1 MPECSCEHS
10 GITLEKSTVDGTQR
24 VWYNIYMKV
33 YYTRKR
39 ESGETIIKRVL
50 CERYGVEKPE
60 IRRGENGKPYLA
72 NSPLKIGVSHSGE
85 LTALA
90 VGDCEVGLDIELRR
104 DIGNSAIVRR
114 LSEEE
119 RQEDFFRLWTA
130 KESYVKY
137 LGSTLAHML
146 PLLEFHGGAL
156 YENGVPAPVVLT
168 CFEIENYCFTLCT
181 AERVQVE
188 TEEIL

>member
-1 MPECSCEHS
+1 
-10 GITLEKSTVDGTQR
+10 
-24 VWYNIYMKV
+24 MKV

-39 ESGETIIKRVL
+39 ESSEAFIKRVL
-50 CERYGVEKPE
+50 CERYGVDNPE
-60 IRRGENGKPYLA
+60 IKRGGNGKPYLV

-104 DIGNSAIVRR
+104 NIKSSAIVRR

-119 RQEDFFRLWTA
+119 RQENFFRLWTA

-146 PLLEFHGGAL
+146 PSLKFYGGAL
-156 YENGVPAPVVLT
+156 YENGVPAPVFLT
-168 CFEIENYCFTLCT
+168 HFEIDNYCFTLCT
-181 AERVQVE
+181 AQKIEVE